1 MKALKILFGLIFGA
15 WAIGS
20 LVLGLE
26 NDWAQMDLSARG
38 LSTIGSL
45 VAVVGIFA
53 LFSVWSF
60 QSAFRKPAFP
70 AEDDVPV
77 GITNNGQPQSP
88 PSADQPAADG

>member
-1 MKALKILFGLIFGA
+1 
-15 WAIGS
+15 
-20 LVLGLE
+20 
-26 NDWAQMDLSARG
+26 
-38 LSTIGSL
+38 